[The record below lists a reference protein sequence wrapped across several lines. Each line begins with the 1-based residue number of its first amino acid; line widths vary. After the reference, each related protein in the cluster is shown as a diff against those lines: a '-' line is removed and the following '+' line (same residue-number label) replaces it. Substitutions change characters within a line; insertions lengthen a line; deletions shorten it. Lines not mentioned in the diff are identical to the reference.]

1 MSPYA
6 AELKRLMLRQPKLT
20 LAVAES
26 LTAGHLQAQIASVS
40 GASGYFLGGITA
52 YSLRQ
57 KVKLLGVNQAHAKRV
72 DCVSQ
77 RVAVEMAYGA
87 MERFDADLGVATTG
101 YAEPNRA
108 AGVRAPMAWWA
119 ICQRLP
125 NGKLALNSGTIEVP
139 GADRT
144 EAQARIAR
152 DVLGLLVAHVG
163 AWRKR

>member
-1 MSPYA
+1 MDYA
-6 AELKRLMLRQPKLT
+6 ERLKKLMLRKPRLT

-40 GASGYFLGGITA
+40 GASEFFLGGITA
-52 YSLRQ
+52 YSLDQ
-57 KVKLLGVNQAHAKRV
+57 KVKLLGVNRAHARGV

-87 MERFDADLGVATTG
+87 TKLFGADIAAATTG
-101 YAEPNRA
+101 YAEPSRA
-108 AGVRAPMAWWA
+108 AGIKTPIAWWA

-125 NGKLALNSGTIEVP
+125 NGRLALNSGTIEAP
-139 GADRT
+139 GARRV
-144 EAQARIAR
+144 EAQERIAK

-163 AWRKR
+163 AWRDE

>member
-1 MSPYA
+1 MKTYA
-6 AELKRLMLRQPKLT
+6 AQLKQLMLRKPRLT

-57 KVKLLGVNQAHAKRV
+57 KVKLLGVNQAHARRV
-72 DCVSQ
+72 NCVSQ

-87 MERFDADLGVATTG
+87 MERFGADLAAATTG
-101 YAEPNRA
+101 YAEPDRS
-108 AGVRAPMAWWA
+108 AGIKSPMAWWA

-125 NGKLALNSGTIEVP
+125 NGRLALNSGTVEVA
-139 GADRT
+139 GATRV
-144 EAQARIAR
+144 EAQERIAR
-152 DVLGLLVAHVG
+152 DVLGLLVAHVA
-163 AWRKR
+163 AWRDR

>member
-1 MSPYA
+1 VKTYA
-6 AELKRLMLRQPKLT
+6 AQLKQLMLHKPALT

-40 GASGYFLGGITA
+40 GSSGYFLGGITA

-57 KVKLLGVNQAHAKRV
+57 KVKLLGVNQAHARRV
-72 DCVSQ
+72 NCVSQ

-87 MERFDADLGVATTG
+87 MERFGADLAAATTG
-101 YAEPNRA
+101 YAEPDRA
-108 AGVRAPMAWWA
+108 AGVKAPMAWWA

-125 NGKLALNSGTIEVP
+125 NGKLALNSGLVEV
-139 GADRT
+139 ARANRV
-144 EAQARIAR
+144 EAQERIAR

-163 AWRKR
+163 AWRG